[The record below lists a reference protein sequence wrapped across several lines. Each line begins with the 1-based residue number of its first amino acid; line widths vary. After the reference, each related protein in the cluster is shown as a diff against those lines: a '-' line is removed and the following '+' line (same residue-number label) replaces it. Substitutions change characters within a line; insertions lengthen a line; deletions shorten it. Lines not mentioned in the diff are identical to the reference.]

1 MNAAAAHVTRSMTSN
16 GLFLECRPYT
26 ARNHYAGDIE
36 NQNTFIAPT
45 GEPVNASEL
54 PNAFGIKKPPI
65 APIAEMKPSAAAV
78 SVAASRIARS
88 SEPLLLSRDPLSVYG
103 RSLKSSGKWNHYPA
117 QLSGTAPGKTA
128 KNAMKLPPCPSVGKV
143 RNSRPLKIAIRIK
156 FTSVTRV
163 PPRRSDNAP
172 PAERAS
178 APINGPK
185 KAYCRI

>member
-1 MNAAAAHVTRSMTSN
+1 
-16 GLFLECRPYT
+16 
-26 ARNHYAGDIE
+26 
-36 NQNTFIAPT
+36 
-45 GEPVNASEL
+45 
-54 PNAFGIKKPPI
+54 
-65 APIAEMKPSAAAV
+65 MKPSAAAV